1 MSNGETTAAAV
12 AAAERTDN
20 LRWPGWVFA
29 GACFAALAFAPGMG
43 NDYTTAL
50 LINLLLY
57 SVLATAWGLFC
68 GTTKYI
74 SLATVAFFGAG
85 SYTVAVLGEVLPWPL
100 VLLAAAAIGVVLS
113 LLVGL
118 VTLRLSG
125 TYFVIFTFGLTE
137 LLRQVVNWYESKVAG
152 SIGRYVFVD
161 AATPGFIYGQLLAL
175 FALVLLLGWWLS
187 RSRLGFALRLIGE
200 DEQAARHCGIDA
212 TRTKLV
218 TFTITSVFMVIAG
231 AIVAP
236 RWTYIDPAIAFNP
249 IVSFQVLIM
258 ALLGGTA
265 RFWGPVL
272 GVVPLVLLFET
283 LVKYLPNHFPIALGV
298 IFLLIV
304 YAVPRGIVGL
314 VLERGGRL
322 RRNAATAAGGAAQ

>member
-1 MSNGETTAAAV
+1 MSGGESAAAP
-12 AAAERTDN
+12 AAIAHGPGGV
-20 LRWPGWVFA
+20 LRRAGWVFA
-29 GACFAALAFAPGMG
+29 AACFALLAFAPRLG

-57 SVLATAWGLFC
+57 GVLATAWGLFC
-68 GTTKYI
+68 GTTRYI

-85 SYTVAVLGEVLPWPL
+85 SYTVAVLGEQLAWPL
-100 VLLAAAAIGVVLS
+100 VLLAAAAIGTVLA

-137 LLRQVVNWYESKVAG
+137 LLRQVVTWYESKVAG

-161 AATPGFIYGQLLAL
+161 AASSAFIYGQLLAL

-200 DEQAARHCGIDA
+200 DELAARHCGIDA

-218 TFTITSVFMVIAG
+218 AFTLTSVFMVLAG

-249 IVSFQVLIM
+249 IVSFQVVIM
-258 ALLGGTA
+258 ALLGGAA

-283 LVKYLPNHFPIALGV
+283 LVKYFPNHFLIVLGV
-298 IFLLIV
+298 VFLLIV
-304 YAVPRGIVGL
+304 YALPRGVVGL
-314 VLERGGRL
+314 VLERSRL
-322 RRNAATAAGGAAQ
+322 ARRDGDAP

>member
-1 MSNGETTAAAV
+1 MSGGDSAAAPV
-12 AAAERTDN
+12 TGAKGPGGRP
-20 LRWPGWVFA
+20 RWPGWLLAIAAFGVL
-29 GACFAALAFAPGMG
+29 ALAPRLG

-57 SVLATAWGLFC
+57 GILATAWGLFC
-68 GTTKYI
+68 GTTRYV

-85 SYTVAVLGEVLPWPL
+85 SYTVAVLGEQLAWPL
-100 VLLAAAAIGVVLS
+100 VLLAAAGIGAVLA

-137 LLRQVVNWYESKVAG
+137 LLRQVVNWYESRVAG

-212 TRTKLV
+212 TRTKLLV
-218 TFTITSVFMVIAG
+218 FTITSVFMVLAG

-236 RWTYIDPAIAFNP
+236 RWTYIDPAIAFNQ

-258 ALLGGTA
+258 ALLGGAA

-283 LVKYLPNHFPIALGV
+283 LVKYFPNHFPIVLGV
-298 IFLLIV
+298 VFLLIV
-304 YAVPRGIVGL
+304 YAVPRGVVGL
-314 VLERGGRL
+314 VIERGRHL
-322 RRNAATAAGGAAQ
+322 RRGGAGR

>member
-1 MSNGETTAAAV
+1 MSSGDTVSAAAV
-12 AAAERTDN
+12 PRAGTPGSR
-20 LRWPGWVFA
+20 LRWPGWTFA
-29 GACFAALAFAPGMG
+29 GACFVLLAFAPRLG

-68 GTTKYI
+68 GTTRYI

-85 SYTVAVLGEVLPWPL
+85 SYTVAVLGEVLAWPL
-100 VLLAAAAIGVVLS
+100 VLLAAAALGTVLA

-137 LLRQVVNWYESKVAG
+137 LLRQVVTWYESKVAG

-161 AATPGFIYGQLLAL
+161 AATPAFIYGQLLAL

-200 DEQAARHCGIDA
+200 DELAARHCGIDA

-218 TFTITSVFMVIAG
+218 AFTITSVFMVVAG

-258 ALLGGTA
+258 ALLGGAA

-272 GVVPLVLLFET
+272 GVVPLVLLFES
-283 LVKYLPNHFPIALGV
+283 LIKYFPNHFPIVLGV

-314 VLERGGRL
+314 VLERGGL
-322 RRNAATAAGGAAQ
+322 ARRVDVAR

>member
-1 MSNGETTAAAV
+1 MNSGESVSAAAIGG
-12 AAAERTDN
+12 ADTPGSR
-20 LRWPGWVFA
+20 LRWTGWVFTS
-29 GACFAALAFAPGMG
+29 ACFVLLAFAPRLG

-57 SVLATAWGLFC
+57 GVLATAWGLFC
-68 GTTKYI
+68 GTTRYI

-85 SYTVAVLGEVLPWPL
+85 SYTVAVLGEQLSWPL
-100 VLLAAAAIGVVLS
+100 VLLAAAVIGALLA

-137 LLRQVVNWYESKVAG
+137 LLRQVVTWYESKVTG

-218 TFTITSVFMVIAG
+218 AFTLTSVFMVIAG

-258 ALLGGTA
+258 ALLGGAA

-283 LVKYLPNHFPIALGV
+283 LVKYFPNHFSIVLGI

-304 YAVPRGIVGL
+304 YAVPRGIVGQ
-314 VLERGGRL
+314 VLERGKRL
-322 RRNAATAAGGAAQ
+322 RRAGAAQ

>member
-1 MSNGETTAAAV
+1 MNPVRLLAGVAV
-12 AAAERTDN
+12 V
-20 LRWPGWVFA
+20 GVFVLL
-29 GACFAALAFAPGMG
+29 GFAPSLG
-43 NDYTTAL
+43 NDYTTSL

-57 SVLATAWGLFC
+57 AVLATAWGLFC
-68 GTTKYI
+68 GTTGYI
-74 SLATVAFFGAG
+74 SLATVAFFGVG
-85 SYTVAVLGEVLPWPL
+85 SYTVAVLGEQLPWAL
-100 VLLAAAAIGVVLS
+100 VLLAAAGIGAVLS

-152 SIGRYVFVD
+152 SVGRYVFVD
-161 AATPGFIYGQLLAL
+161 ASSPGLIYGQLLAL

-200 DEQAARHCGIDA
+200 DEQAARHCGIDT

-218 TFTITSVFMVIAG
+218 AFTATSVFMVLAG

-236 RWTYIDPAIAFNP
+236 RWTYIDPAIAFNA
-249 IVSFQVLIM
+249 IVSFQVVIM

-283 LVKYLPNHFPIALGV
+283 LIKYFPNHFPIVLGV
-298 IFLLIV
+298 VFLLIV
-304 YAVPRGIVGL
+304 YALPRGVVGL
-314 VLERGGRL
+314 VLTRGGQPGEPR
-322 RRNAATAAGGAAQ
+322 